1 MAASSVLNRSFIS
14 GRKHGH
20 TLFVPTRRIIP
31 SLFSTS
37 ATTTSSSTQNNP
49 SISIPTAFLLA
60 AGSLLGG
67 YCIGTSHSNHWNEIN
82 KNRELPKGER
92 GCCSCDGTATSSPK
106 IKLTEA
112 QSALPTKLT
121 KIVGKQYV
129 HDGLVQTSK
138 NVQFLKGARLGEGH
152 ALAIVQPGTLE
163 EAVKCLQA
171 IVDAGCVV
179 QPQGSNT
186 GLTGG

>member
-1 MAASSVLNRSFIS
+1 MNRILRS
-14 GRKHGH
+14 GKHSGIVVSKRP
-20 TLFVPTRRIIP
+20 VPV
-31 SLFSTS
+31 LFSTTAAS
-37 ATTTSSSTQNNP
+37 PPPKSKGSL
-49 SISIPTAFLLA
+49 SIPAAFALA

-67 YCIGTSHSNHWNEIN
+67 YCLGSSNTNHLSEIN

-92 GCCSCDGTATSSPK
+92 GCCSCDAEPAPK
-106 IKLTEA
+106 RELTEA
-112 QSALPTKLT
+112 QSELPDKLA
-121 KIVGKQYV
+121 KIVGKQHVY
-129 HDGLVQTSK
+129 DGLEQTSK

-152 ALAIVQPGTLE
+152 AVAIVQPGTLE

-171 IVDAGCVV
+171 ILDAGCVV

>member
-1 MAASSVLNRSFIS
+1 MSSLLNAIIY
-14 GRKHGH
+14 GRHGH
-20 TLFVPTRRIIP
+20 ALVTNRR
-31 SLFSTS
+31 SAALFSTS
-37 ATTTSSSTQNNP
+37 FTPATAPQNESSSVRL
-49 SISIPTAFLLA
+49 PTAFALV

-67 YCIGTSHSNHWNEIN
+67 YCLGTSHSNHWNEVN

-92 GCCSCDGTATSSPK
+92 GCCSCDGESISSPK
-106 IKLTEA
+106 REFTEA
-112 QSALPTKLT
+112 QSALPAKLA
-121 KIVGKQYV
+121 KIVGKQHVY
-129 HDGLVQTSK
+129 DGLEQNSK

-163 EAVKCLQA
+163 EAVKCLQE
-171 IVDAGCVV
+171 IVDSGCVV